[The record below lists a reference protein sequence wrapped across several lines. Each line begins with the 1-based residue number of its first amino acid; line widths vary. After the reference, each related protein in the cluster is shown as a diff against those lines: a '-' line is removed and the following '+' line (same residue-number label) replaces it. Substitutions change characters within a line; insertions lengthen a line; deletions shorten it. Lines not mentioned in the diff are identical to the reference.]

1 MADEE
6 YITVEDAADILRVV
20 PRQVNRYGNGP
31 DARLRTRK
39 AGRRVLYHRGDVET
53 LADDL
58 GVVNKPQT
66 PRTPA
71 SELVPQGKVLEEWR
85 LREREHQEQINELHA
100 KLNAAAHRIGELE
113 AQLQHRLSPE
123 QERALRDELAAYKT
137 QLSGG
142 RPWWKRL
149 LGQ

>member
-1 MADEE
+1 MADDE

-58 GVVNKPQT
+58 GVINKPRA
-66 PRTPA
+66 PRPTAADLIPA
-71 SELVPQGKVLEEWR
+71 GEVLQQW
-85 LREREHQEQINELHA
+85 REREQEHDRRVDDLQA
-100 KLNAAAHRIGELE
+100 QLNAAARRIGELE
-113 AQLQHRLSPE
+113 AQLQSRLAPE

>member
-6 YITVEDAADILRVV
+6 YITVEDAADILQVV

-39 AGRRVLYHRGDVET
+39 AGRRVLYHRGDVEQ

-58 GVVNKPQT
+58 GVINKPRV
-66 PRTPA
+66 PRPSPA
-71 SELVPQGKVLEEWR
+71 EMVPAGEMLQQWRQREQDHDRRVDELQA
-85 LREREHQEQINELHA
+85 Q
-100 KLNAAAHRIGELE
+100 LNSAARRIGELE
-113 AQLQHRLSPE
+113 ALLAQRLEPE
-123 QERALRDELAAYKT
+123 QERALRDELAAVKT
-137 QLSGG
+137 LLTGG